1 MQPQQQQEQRRQSGS
16 SSGGGAAGRSLVN
29 PFAMPSGGY
38 QHQTQQ
44 PPQQSSFLQ
53 YPVPIESSI
62 RSYNQQQQQMS
73 GRYWQTPTGVESSSS
88 SSGKQRQHGGSLDLG
103 EFSDILDTNSARS
116 GGEAPGGMSA
126 SEAASEMSMASF
138 EAHSFHDGMTGPTR
152 GAGVG
157 SSAGLQSAPLATGS
171 TGKGSA
177 ASKAT
182 TRVIPA
188 SADPETMALVDAA
201 YMPFSESSAELDLTT
216 EKLPK
221 DRKERCQFLDC
232 PNRAR
237 VSQSY
242 GKFCNRHVIV
252 APCGFPGCRDRAME
266 RAAMCVKHM
275 ELGKQP
281 LQTILDAR
289 TQNVPVCK
297 MSGCFKNDQGRG
309 YCRGHEKLLM
319 ATGRLSAHINKRRLN
334 SAYTMCSYPECNKHS
349 QRNHLCRTHGNLV
362 IKQAQ
367 ELADRPDASESYE
380 EILSRMQKD
389 LRRCTYENC
398 TKNSQ
403 RDRLCTVHYYEKHN
417 LGKVGS
423 ISANAA
429 SGEASSKENVDS
441 SQLESEDLRGGSD
454 IRDDER
460 TRCEKSGCGNLSY
473 AAGLCVEHTQE
484 SQNLMTSQGRI
495 RSSRTKNHELL
506 LLSLQRAYPH

>member
-53 YPVPIESSI
+53 YPVSIESSI

-126 SEAASEMSMASF
+126 SEAASETSMASF

-201 YMPFSESSAELDLTT
+201 YMPFSEASAELDLTT

-266 RAAMCVKHM
+266 RAAIMTKVA
-275 ELGKQP
+275 GIAAD
-281 LQTILDAR
+281 TR
-289 TQNVPVCK
+289 
-297 MSGCFKNDQGRG
+297 
-309 YCRGHEKLLM
+309 
-319 ATGRLSAHINKRRLN
+319 
-334 SAYTMCSYPECNKHS
+334 SY
-349 QRNHLCRTHGNLV
+349 
-362 IKQAQ
+362 
-367 ELADRPDASESYE
+367 
-380 EILSRMQKD
+380 
-389 LRRCTYENC
+389 
-398 TKNSQ
+398 
-403 RDRLCTVHYYEKHN
+403 
-417 LGKVGS
+417 
-423 ISANAA
+423 
-429 SGEASSKENVDS
+429 
-441 SQLESEDLRGGSD
+441 
-454 IRDDER
+454 
-460 TRCEKSGCGNLSY
+460 
-473 AAGLCVEHTQE
+473 
-484 SQNLMTSQGRI
+484 
-495 RSSRTKNHELL
+495 
-506 LLSLQRAYPH
+506 